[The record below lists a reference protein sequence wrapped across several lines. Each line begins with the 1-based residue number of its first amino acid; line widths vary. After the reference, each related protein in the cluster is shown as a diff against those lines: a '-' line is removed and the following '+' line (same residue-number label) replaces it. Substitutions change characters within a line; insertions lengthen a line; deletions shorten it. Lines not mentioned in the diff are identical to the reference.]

1 MSNAEFDC
9 IGPDGQDRLSFDGA
23 LIAVEITAPL
33 TWVRY
38 LHHQGQSPFP
48 VARGLGQIDTGA
60 AISAVEASVF
70 SSLVIPPVFCEMVQ
84 TAHGLAELDRYNAS
98 VTFPQLSLPAQ
109 PLELVFGGHIRRT
122 SEQGTDIIM
131 LIGRDILRSMVFT
144 YDGPTARFSI
154 AT

>member
-9 IGPDGQDRLSFDGA
+9 IGPGGEDRLSLDGA

-33 TWVRY
+33 TCVRY
-38 LHHQGQSPFP
+38 LRDQSQPPFP
-48 VARGLGQIDTGA
+48 TARGLGQIDTGA
-60 AISAVEASVF
+60 AISAIEASVF
-70 SSLVIPPVFCEMVQ
+70 ASLGIPPVFCEMVQ

-109 PLELVFGGHIRRT
+109 PLELVFGGHILRP
-122 SEQGTDIIM
+122 SELGADIIM

-144 YDGPTARFSI
+144 YDGPKARFSI